1 MRIGIHSHTP
11 IFLFWTLDSKP
22 ETKFS
27 KLDDGLIGS
36 IQGIDTLTINLTNDC
51 RTGSEDTSM
60 TDIPKPPVLC
70 IGSAL
75 WDIIASASCEM
86 QPGNDVA
93 GIIRRR
99 PGGVALNIALALV
112 ERGQPAALLTTI
124 GNDAQG
130 DELIAK
136 LEAAG
141 VDCQY
146 VTRLDDP
153 TDSYLAIETT
163 SGVVFGAIADCASLE
178 KAGDIILTPVR
189 DGRLGSAQNPWQGSV
204 VIDGNLPVST
214 LESIAGN
221 RDFDVAHLSF
231 VPASPGKAERMRAA
245 LQAQSAT
252 LFVNKGEA
260 EILCKRTLTDS
271 REACEALCQLGAHRA
286 VVTDGPNESALC
298 DENGVISVIPPKV
311 EAKTTTGAGD
321 VFLATFVGAEIAS
334 TFGLREI
341 METAVKAAADHVM
354 KDTK

>member
-1 MRIGIHSHTP
+1 MP
-11 IFLFWTLDSKP
+11 
-22 ETKFS
+22 
-27 KLDDGLIGS
+27 
-36 IQGIDTLTINLTNDC
+36 
-51 RTGSEDTSM
+51 DTS
-60 TDIPKPPVLC
+60 PPPVLC

-130 DELIAK
+130 DELVAK

-146 VTRLDDP
+146 VTRIDDP
-153 TDSYLAIETT
+153 TDNYLAIEAT

-178 KAGDIILTPVR
+178 KAGDLILAPVR
-189 DGRLGSAQNPWQGSV
+189 DGRLGSAANPWRGSV

-214 LESIAGN
+214 LDSIAEN
-221 RDFDVAHLSF
+221 HDFDTAHLSF
-231 VPASPGKAERMRAA
+231 VPASPGKADRMRAA
-245 LQAQSAT
+245 LKAQSAT
-252 LFVNKGEA
+252 LLVNKGEA
-260 EILCKRTLTDS
+260 EILCKHALS
-271 REACEALCQLGAHRA
+271 SSSEASLALCKLGAHRA
-286 VVTDGPNESALC
+286 IVTDGPNESALC
-298 DENGVISVIPPKV
+298 DENGVIAVTPPQV

-334 TFGLREI
+334 TLGLREI

>member
-1 MRIGIHSHTP
+1 MP
-11 IFLFWTLDSKP
+11 
-22 ETKFS
+22 
-27 KLDDGLIGS
+27 
-36 IQGIDTLTINLTNDC
+36 
-51 RTGSEDTSM
+51 DTSK
-60 TDIPKPPVLC
+60 TPVLC

-75 WDIIASASCEM
+75 WDTIASASCDM
-86 QPGNDVA
+86 QPGHDVA

-112 ERGQPAALLTTI
+112 ERGRPASLLTTI

-130 DELIAK
+130 DELIVK

-146 VTRLDDP
+146 VTRIDDP
-153 TDSYLAIETT
+153 TDNYLAIETT

-178 KAGDIILTPVR
+178 KAGDSILAPVR
-189 DGRLGSAQNPWQGSV
+189 DGRLGTVDNPWKGSV

-214 LESIAGN
+214 LESIAEN
-221 RDFDVAHLSF
+221 QDFKAAHLSF

-245 LQAQSAT
+245 LKAQSAT

-260 EILCKRTLTDS
+260 EILCNRAMANS
-271 REACEALCQLGAHRA
+271 IEASEALCKMGAHRA
-286 VVTDGPNESALC
+286 IVTDGPNESALC
-298 DENGVISVIPPKV
+298 DENGVISVTPPQV

-321 VFLATFVGAEIAS
+321 VFLAAFVGAEMAS
-334 TFGLREI
+334 TLPLPEI
-341 METAVKAAADHVM
+341 MEAAVKAAADHVM

>member
-1 MRIGIHSHTP
+1 MP
-11 IFLFWTLDSKP
+11 
-22 ETKFS
+22 
-27 KLDDGLIGS
+27 
-36 IQGIDTLTINLTNDC
+36 
-51 RTGSEDTSM
+51 DTS
-60 TDIPKPPVLC
+60 PLPVLC
-70 IGSAL
+70 VGSAL

-86 QPGNDVA
+86 EPGNDVP

-112 ERGQPAALLTTI
+112 EHGQPAALLTTI

-146 VTRLDDP
+146 VTRIDDP
-153 TDSYLAIETT
+153 TDNYLAIETT

-178 KAGDIILTPVR
+178 KAGDLVLAPVR
-189 DGRLGSAQNPWQGSV
+189 DGRLGSASSPWTGSV

-214 LESIAGN
+214 LESITEN
-221 RDFDVAHLSF
+221 NDFNKAHLSF
-231 VPASPGKAERMRAA
+231 VPASPGKADRMRAA
-245 LQAQSAT
+245 LKAQAGT

-260 EILCKRTLTDS
+260 EILCKATLKDS
-271 REACEALCQLGAHRA
+271 SEASEKLCQLGAHRA
-286 VVTDGPNESALC
+286 VVTDGPNESAVC

-321 VFLATFVGAEIAS
+321 VFLATFVGAEIGS
-334 TFGLREI
+334 TMGLREI

-354 KDTK
+354 KDTQ

>member
-1 MRIGIHSHTP
+1 MAEVMQKN
-11 IFLFWTLDSKP
+11 SK
-22 ETKFS
+22 T
-27 KLDDGLIGS
+27 
-36 IQGIDTLTINLTNDC
+36 
-51 RTGSEDTSM
+51 
-60 TDIPKPPVLC
+60 PVLC

-75 WDIIASASCEM
+75 WDIIASTSCDM

-112 ERGQPAALLTTI
+112 NRGQPATLLTTI
-124 GNDAQG
+124 GNDPQG
-130 DELIAK
+130 DELVAE

-146 VTRLDDP
+146 VTRIDDP
-153 TDSYLAIETT
+153 TDNYLAIETT

-178 KAGDIILTPVR
+178 KAGDLILAPVR
-189 DGRLGSAQNPWQGSV
+189 NGRLATADNPWEGSV

-214 LESIAGN
+214 LESIAEN
-221 RDFDVAHLSF
+221 RDFDAAHLSF

-245 LQAQSAT
+245 LKAQSGT

-260 EILCKRTLTDS
+260 EILCKREIVSSSEASELL
-271 REACEALCQLGAHRA
+271 RELGAFRA

-298 DENGVISVIPPKV
+298 DENGTIKVTPPKV

-334 TFGLREI
+334 TLALREI
-341 METAVKAAADHVM
+341 MEASVKAAADHVM
-354 KDTK
+354 KDTQ

>member
-1 MRIGIHSHTP
+1 MP
-11 IFLFWTLDSKP
+11 
-22 ETKFS
+22 
-27 KLDDGLIGS
+27 
-36 IQGIDTLTINLTNDC
+36 
-51 RTGSEDTSM
+51 DTS
-60 TDIPKPPVLC
+60 PPPVLC

-112 ERGQPAALLTTI
+112 ERGQPSALLTTI

-130 DELIAK
+130 DELIVE

-146 VTRLDDP
+146 VTRIDDP
-153 TDSYLAIETT
+153 TDNYLAIETT

-178 KAGDIILTPVR
+178 KAGDLILAPVR
-189 DGRLGSAQNPWQGSV
+189 DGRLGTAQKPWQGSV

-214 LESIAGN
+214 LESIAKN
-221 RDFDVAHLSF
+221 SDFDAAHLSF
-231 VPASPGKAERMRAA
+231 VPASPGKAERMLAA
-245 LQAQSAT
+245 LKAQSAT

-260 EILCKRTLTDS
+260 EILCKSELNDS
-271 REACEALCQLGAHRA
+271 SEASEKLCQLGAHRA
-286 VVTDGPNESALC
+286 IVTDGPNESALC
-298 DENGVISVIPPKV
+298 DENGVIAVNPPKI

-334 TFGLREI
+334 TLGLREI
-341 METAVKAAADHVM
+341 MEAAVKAAADHVM
-354 KDTK
+354 KDTQ

>member
-1 MRIGIHSHTP
+1 MPDGTP
-11 IFLFWTLDSKP
+11 T
-22 ETKFS
+22 
-27 KLDDGLIGS
+27 
-36 IQGIDTLTINLTNDC
+36 
-51 RTGSEDTSM
+51 
-60 TDIPKPPVLC
+60 PVLC

-75 WDIIASASCEM
+75 WDIIASASCDM

-112 ERGQPAALLTTI
+112 QRGHPAALLTSI

-136 LEAAG
+136 LELAG

-146 VTRLDDP
+146 VTRVDDP
-153 TDSYLAIETT
+153 TDNYLAIETT

-178 KAGDIILTPVR
+178 KAGDLILAPVR
-189 DGRLGSAQNPWQGSV
+189 DGRLGTAQNPWKGSV

-214 LESIAGN
+214 LESIARN
-221 RDFDVAHLSF
+221 HDFDAAHLSF

-245 LQAQSAT
+245 LKAQSAT

-260 EILCKRTLTDS
+260 EILCNHPLANARDAS
-271 REACEALCQLGAHRA
+271 EALCHLGAHRA
-286 VVTDGPNESALC
+286 IVTDGPDESALC
-298 DENGVISVIPPKV
+298 DENGVISVMPPQVK
-311 EAKTTTGAGD
+311 AKTTTGAGD
-321 VFLATFVGAEIAS
+321 VFLAAFVGAEIAS
-334 TFGLREI
+334 TLGLREI

-354 KDTK
+354 KDTV